1 MLEKILCFIFVFTV
15 HVMKVGNLQGD
26 LETLLILK
34 SQGIDSIHEVVL
46 HLSLRETAALSLSLR
61 DLEM

>member
-1 MLEKILCFIFVFTV
+1 MFTV

-26 LETLLILK
+26 LETLLTLK

-46 HLSLRETAALSLSLR
+46 HLSLRETTALSLGLRSL
-61 DLEM
+61 EIS